1 MTDHEPTADETAA
14 LRARIS
20 ALSAASLRISASLDL
35 ETVLNEV
42 VESARAL
49 TGARY
54 GAIATID
61 EAGAPQDFVT
71 SGFTADEHRHIVEWP
86 DGPRLFEFFR
96 DLPGPLRI
104 PDVPAYVRSLG
115 FSPDD
120 RLPSKTFQ
128 GTPMRHR
135 GVHVG
140 NFYLVE
146 KAGGEAFTDE
156 DEEILVLFAAQA
168 ATAIANAR
176 TYRAERR
183 ARADLEALIE
193 TSPVGV
199 VVFEA
204 RTGALVSLNREAAR
218 IVQDLCGPGQSAEQL
233 LGVITC
239 RRADGREIALDRLP
253 LARALDSA
261 ETVRAEEVVLSVPDG
276 RSVTTLINATPIRD
290 PDGPDDA
297 LASVVVTMQDLAPLR
312 ELERMRAEFLGMVSH
327 ELRAPLTSIKGSAA
341 TVLRASRIFGPAEVA
356 QFFRII
362 DQQADRMDSL
372 IGDLLDAGRIDAGTL
387 SVAPEPSDV
396 AALVDQAR
404 GTFLSGG
411 GRHTVRIDLPPD
423 LPRVMADRQRLVQ
436 VLNNLLANAARH
448 SPESAPIR
456 IEAEREGLQ
465 VAVSV
470 SDEGRGIAPDHL
482 GQLFRKYTAA
492 GDREG
497 GIGGG
502 LGLAICK
509 GLVEAHGGRIRAESG
524 GVGLGARF
532 TFTIPVAE
540 ESGGGPAPGRPG
552 APGEAP
558 AAVPIL
564 VVDDDPETLRHVRDT
579 LSEAGY
585 APLVTGDP
593 RELPRL
599 IRAEKPR
606 LVLLDLMLPGT
617 DGIQLMQTVPE
628 LADLPV
634 IFISGYGRDET
645 IARALEAGAE
655 DYVVKPFSPTEL
667 TARIRAVLRRRSNPD
682 PLRTRRTRHR
692 LRTAPGQRGRAPGDA
707 DGDRVRA
714 PARPRAGRGP
724 GPDSPGPAAPGLVR
738 TEHRQPKERAR
749 LRQAAAQQA
758 RRRRRPPS
766 LDIQRARGRLP
777 HGPARRSVAAPSY
790 RATGRSLRLVNTLQE
805 GLGTGAAASSSPGG
819 KEENT
824 GAASEWIDRLT
835 MGSVEVTSRDPVKLL
850 RPNRGAIFCAS
861 CTAPG
866 FLDR

>member
-1 MTDHEPTADETAA
+1 MTEHEPAADETAA

-35 ETVLNEV
+35 EMVLNEV

-156 DEEILVLFAAQA
+156 DEEVLVLFAAQA

-199 VVFEA
+199 VVFDA

-218 IVQDLCGPGQSAEQL
+218 IVQGLCLPGQTAEQL

-253 LARALDSA
+253 LARALDRA

-362 DQQADRMDSL
+362 DEQADRMDSL

-387 SVAPEPSDV
+387 SVAPEPSEV

-497 GIGGG
+497 GLGGG

-540 ESGGGPAPGRPG
+540 ASGAGPAPGRPD

-558 AAVPIL
+558 EAVPIL
-564 VVDDDPETLRHVRDT
+564 VVDDDPETLRQVRDT
-579 LSEAGY
+579 LEEAGY

-593 RELPRL
+593 GDLPRL
-599 IRAEKPR
+599 VRAEKPR

-617 DGIQLMQTVPE
+617 DGIELMRTVPE

-667 TARIRAVLRRRSNPD
+667 TARIRAALRRRSNPAPFVLGELSID
-682 PLRTRRTRHR
+682 YDRRRVSVAGRPVTLTATEYELLRVLAQGAGRVLTQEALLRQVWAGRSTGNPNSVRAYVKR
-692 LRTAPGQRGRAPGDA
+692 LRNKLGDDA
-707 DGDRVRA
+707 
-714 PARPRAGRGP
+714 ARPAWIFNERGVGYRMARP
-724 GPDSPGPAAPGLVR
+724 GEA
-738 TEHRQPKERAR
+738 
-749 LRQAAAQQA
+749 
-758 RRRRRPPS
+758 
-766 LDIQRARGRLP
+766 
-777 HGPARRSVAAPSY
+777 
-790 RATGRSLRLVNTLQE
+790 
-805 GLGTGAAASSSPGG
+805 
-819 KEENT
+819 
-824 GAASEWIDRLT
+824 
-835 MGSVEVTSRDPVKLL
+835 
-850 RPNRGAIFCAS
+850 
-861 CTAPG
+861 
-866 FLDR
+866 